1 MPEWIKVE
9 KLVANLCDKKEYVL
23 HIRNLKQALDHRL
36 VLKKVHEVIKFNE
49 KTWLKPYID
58 MNPELRKKNFKNEF
72 EKDFFKLMNNFYI
85 FMWGNMKI

>member
-1 MPEWIKVE
+1 M
-9 KLVANLCDKKEYVL
+9 CDKKEYVL

-58 MNPELRKKNFKNEF
+58 MNPELRKKILKNEF

-85 FMWGNMKI
+85 FM

>member
-9 KLVANLCDKKEYVL
+9 KLVVNLCDKKEYVL

-58 MNPELRKKNFKNEF
+58 MNPELRKKIFKNEF

>member
-1 MPEWIKVE
+1 M
-9 KLVANLCDKKEYVL
+9 CDKKEYVL

-58 MNPELRKKNFKNEF
+58 MKPELRKKILKNEF

-85 FMWGNMKI
+85 FM

>member
-85 FMWGNMKI
+85 FMWGNIKI

>member
-1 MPEWIKVE
+1 M
-9 KLVANLCDKKEYVL
+9 CDKKEYVL

-58 MNPELRKKNFKNEF
+58 MNPELRKKIFKNEF

-85 FMWGNMKI
+85 FM